1 MRARTTARIRRGLG
15 TLANTLNEFLMR
27 DRTGTVVVEGVEQR
41 FERTGRQGLDAVVLH
56 RVAELVV
63 VELAGLVDVRAVE
76 RALQLPFALGT
87 LIFEKGLHGP
97 F

>member
-1 MRARTTARIRRGLG
+1 MRARTAARIRRRLG

-41 FERTGRQGLDAVVLH
+41 LQTTSGQGLDAVVFD
-56 RVAELVV
+56 RVAELVII
-63 VELAGLVDVRAVE
+63 ELAALVDVGPMK
-76 RALQLPFALGT
+76 RALQLPFALSP
-87 LIFEKGLHGP
+87 LVLQEGLHGP